1 MRKALER
8 ALSRAPFTHGFL
20 VQRDKFPQIGAS
32 LYVTVRP
39 SKEWFDQLITEIPAV
54 DNEQELKAFD
64 LLDYGYSHASLPGPM
79 YRADLVHVRETN
91 KIAIIMSMN
100 HSAFDAMSHSLFYED
115 LDKLLA
121 NPDADLP
128 YHDDYTLWSTATH
141 LLRKS
146 PQAEIA
152 TSYHQQR
159 LSNLATHKASLF
171 PPSRAP
177 EWFFGN
183 PSAGWTPSKSDLNN
197 PTYTNPTRTSLN
209 KKITLDGLDFSKL
222 QQTHLPC
229 VLALRTT
236 QPQLT
241 GPTLLKAALALFNI
255 YHTKTTHALYSSL
268 EANRST
274 LPFVPLSLHQRID
287 LDLADMPGP
296 MYTRNI
302 DLISITPTERVID
315 FLARVVEMQKR
326 LTRHA
331 GAPLQEIYERLE
343 KEREGQG
350 DMMVDVMRRQIL
362 NWVPGLSRIVA
373 SGGRRCEQMRSIKI
387 SLMTDEGFIWI
398 AGESSRACSYHL
410 VPPSDHEN

>member
-8 ALSRAPFTHGFL
+8 TLSRAPFTHGFH
-20 VQRDKFPQIGAS
+20 VQRDKFPQFGAS

-39 SKEWFDQLITEIPAV
+39 FKEWFDQLITEIPAV
-54 DNEQELKAFD
+54 DNEQELKTFD

-79 YRADLVHVRETN
+79 YRADLVHVRETD

-121 NPDADLP
+121 DPNADLP

-146 PQAEIA
+146 PQAETA
-152 TSYHQQR
+152 TTYHQQR

-183 PSAGWTPSKSDLNN
+183 PNAGWTPSESDLSN
-197 PTYTNPTRTSLN
+197 PTYTNPTRSSLN
-209 KKITLDGLDFSKL
+209 KEITLDSLDFAKV

-229 VLALRTT
+229 VLALRAE

-241 GPTLLKAALALFNI
+241 GPALLKAALALFNTF
-255 YHTKTTHALYSSL
+255 HTKTTHALYSSL

-274 LPFVPLSLHQRID
+274 LPFVPPSLTQRLE

-302 DLISITPTERVID
+302 DLIPITPTEHVID
-315 FLARVVEMQKR
+315 FLARVVEIQR
-326 LTRHA
+326 QLTRYA
-331 GAPLQEIYERLE
+331 GAALREVYERLE
-343 KEREGQG
+343 AQGQGEG

-362 NWVPGLSRIVA
+362 NWVPGLGGIVA
-373 SGGRRCEQMRSIKI
+373 AGGRNSEQMRSIKI

-398 AGESSRACSYHL
+398 AGESPRACSCRL
-410 VPPSDHEN
+410 VPPSDHES